1 MRIKNCFAART
12 ARQKMALFGTV
23 KGADFFTALG
33 LLAAHACGATIQ
45 RRGGVYLASGGRLG
59 ALLQRHPLGA
69 MQAVALGRVILA
81 PDAATLR
88 QHLRHEWVHVRQFM
102 RWGALFP
109 ALYFLE
115 LLRQVSCGKDA
126 YLYNRFECEA
136 RRNEL

>member
-1 MRIKNCFAART
+1 MPTKHFFAALT
-12 ARQKMALFGTV
+12 AQQKMAVLALF
-23 KGADFFTALG
+23 KGADLFTAVA
-33 LLAAHACGATIQ
+33 LLTARFCGATIRQ
-45 RRGGVYLASGGRLG
+45 RGGVYMAYGGKLS

-69 MQAVALGRVILA
+69 MQAAVVGRVILA
-81 PDAATLR
+81 GEEACLR

-109 ALYFLE
+109 VLYFLE

-126 YLYNRFECEA
+126 YLCNRFECEA

>member
-1 MRIKNCFAART
+1 MPTKHFFAALT
-12 ARQKMALFGTV
+12 AQQKMAVLALF
-23 KGADFFTALG
+23 KGADLFTALA
-33 LLAAHACGATIQ
+33 LLTARFCGATIRQ
-45 RRGGVYLASGGRLG
+45 RGGVYMAYGGKLS

-69 MQAVALGRVILA
+69 MQAAVVGRVILA
-81 PDAATLR
+81 GDEACLR

-126 YLYNRFECEA
+126 YLCNRFECEA

>member
-1 MRIKNCFAART
+1 MPTKHFFAALT
-12 ARQKMALFGTV
+12 AQQKMALLALF
-23 KGADFFTALG
+23 KGADLFTALA
-33 LLAAHACGATIQ
+33 LLTARFCGATIRQ
-45 RRGGVYLASGGRLG
+45 RGGVYMAYGGKLP

-69 MQAVALGRVILA
+69 MQAAVVGRVILA
-81 PDAATLR
+81 RDQASLR

-126 YLYNRFECEA
+126 YLCNRFECEA